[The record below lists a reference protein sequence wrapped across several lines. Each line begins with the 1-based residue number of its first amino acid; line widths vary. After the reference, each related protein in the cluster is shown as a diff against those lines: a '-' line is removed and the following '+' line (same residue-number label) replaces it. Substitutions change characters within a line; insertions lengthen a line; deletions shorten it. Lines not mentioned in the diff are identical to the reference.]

1 MAVSA
6 LNTGGRD
13 DCLAWLMERIKE
25 NGFDLRVEDLPAR
38 VGGFSSW
45 YDQAIFINRQWQ
57 DRPEFPFLLAHEL
70 GHLLNG
76 DREINYFTMATV
88 RLKSERQ
95 ANLIAIE
102 LMREFA
108 RDYDLRFA
116 GPYQFAANFGI
127 PADLDYLLTSSPNPW
142 RR

>member
-1 MAVSA
+1 MVRSSNFHQPPMA
-6 LNTGGRD
+6 
-13 DCLAWLMERIKE
+13 
-25 NGFDLRVEDLPAR
+25 
-38 VGGFSSW
+38 
-45 YDQAIFINRQWQ
+45 
-57 DRPEFPFLLAHEL
+57 RPPGIPFLLAHEL

-95 ANLIAIE
+95 ANIIAIE

-116 GPYQFAANFGI
+116 GPYQFAASFGI
-127 PADLDYLLTSSPNPW
+127 PADLDYLLTSAPNQ
-142 RR
+142 